1 MINGI
6 IGRKVGMTQ
15 VFEDSGKVIPATVI
29 EAGPCPIVQVKTQ
42 ERDGYQA
49 VQLGFGKRKE
59 NKCNNPRRGQ
69 FAKAGIEPV
78 HVLREFTVDTLED
91 VSVGDTVDASL
102 FSEGELVDV
111 TGTSKGHGFTGVVK
125 RYGFAGGRKSHGG
138 EQDLRRT
145 GSIGASATPS
155 RVFKGKRMPGRYGAK
170 RHTVQNLQVIQAD
183 AERNLL
189 VVKGGIP
196 GPTNGL
202 ILIKKAVKGSVKK
215 NTED

>member
-1 MINGI
+1 MVNGI

-15 VFEDSGKVIPATVI
+15 VYEESGKAIPVTVI

-49 VQLGFGKRKE
+49 VQLGFGARKE
-59 NKCNNPRRGQ
+59 IKFNNPERGH
-69 FAKAGIEPV
+69 FAKADIPPTR
-78 HVLREFTVDTLED
+78 VLREFCVNSLDE
-91 VSVGDTVDASL
+91 VSVGDTVDAGL

-125 RYGFAGGRKSHGG
+125 RYGFKGGRKSHGG

-189 VVKGGIP
+189 VVKGAIP
-196 GPTNGL
+196 GPPNGIL
-202 ILIKKAVKGSVKK
+202 LIKKAVKASEGD
-215 NTED
+215 NTES